1 MFLWGWILGRKTDN
15 RNAVNC
21 RNWHYHIFLKITI
34 GEIDEC
40 KKDISECASK
50 KEIND
55 CKKDI
60 AGIKEDYITKKETLN
75 KRISAGNFVENNGSV
90 LRTINIL
97 ETKYNRLK
105 NIRYVLGNIENSVNY
120 LYEAGYLH
128 LRHFES
134 HTETTL
140 VDTDFDMLEGKLT
153 AKGIQLL
160 AGGD

>member
-1 MFLWGWILGRKTDN
+1 MD
-15 RNAVNC
+15 
-21 RNWHYHIFLKITI
+21 
-34 GEIDEC
+34 
-40 KKDISECASK
+40 
-50 KEIND
+50 
-55 CKKDI
+55 
-60 AGIKEDYITKKETLN
+60 KETLN

-97 ETKYNRLK
+97 KTKYNRLK
-105 NIRYVLGNIENSVNY
+105 NIRYALGNIEKTDIENSVNY

-140 VDTDFDMLEGKLT
+140 DDTDFDMLEGKLT

-160 AGGD
+160 AGVIEDECVEV